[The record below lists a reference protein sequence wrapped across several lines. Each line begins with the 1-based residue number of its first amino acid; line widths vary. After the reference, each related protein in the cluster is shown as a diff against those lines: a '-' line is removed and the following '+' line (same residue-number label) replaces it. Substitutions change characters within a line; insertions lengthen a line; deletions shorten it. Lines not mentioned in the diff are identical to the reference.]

1 MHPIAAVEVELSL
14 WSLDILQNDVAKTC
28 AELNIP
34 VIAYSPLGR
43 GAFTGAIASI
53 TDIPEGDFRRH
64 IPKFQDGN
72 WEHNMKLIQ
81 GVVDMAKRKNVAPA
95 QIALAWVRSLSK
107 KPGMPTIIPIPG
119 GTTKDKVIQNMQGV
133 ETLTDEEM
141 AEIDKLLET
150 HEVKGSRY

>member
-1 MHPIAAVEVELSL
+1 
-14 WSLDILQNDVAKTC
+14 
-28 AELNIP
+28 
-34 VIAYSPLGR
+34 
-43 GAFTGAIASI
+43 
-53 TDIPEGDFRRH
+53 
-64 IPKFQDGN
+64 
-72 WEHNMKLIQ
+72 MKLIQ